1 MESPADRDPDL
12 SIPAFFAGK
21 TVLLTGA
28 TGFLAKAVLEKILR
42 DLPEVGKVILLVR
55 GKGGADSSDDGAWRK
70 AETGI
75 FGKGLFA
82 RLRRE
87 KGDGFECFVR
97 DKVMCLVGDIRF
109 PDLGLG
115 AERHA
120 RLANEV
126 DLVINCAATVNFDER
141 LDTAL
146 ETNVF
151 GVAHLLEFA
160 RTAGA
165 AFVQV
170 STAYVC
176 GGWQGDVEEAVPT
189 PDFDFEAE
197 IAGLQ
202 EIVAELKAARLPAE
216 TLAGELVRRGME
228 RARARGWIDTY
239 TYTKFL
245 GEQWLALSRDAVPA
259 VIVRP
264 SIIESAIREPEPG
277 WIEGMR
283 VADPIMIAAGRGLTR
298 FPMSLE
304 TVLDLIPLD
313 FVVNAI
319 LAASRYV
326 GKHPERLEVFTI
338 ATGSEN
344 PLIQREIIGYVRSCY
359 ERAAAA
365 AGKKLGKWRYPPP
378 ERFKKRIAWQLRLL
392 ALAGSIFG
400 RLSRFKEARR
410 YGRRIRRRQFE
421 VLTIRGYLEKYEAYL
436 RLRGRFLTVN
446 SRSLFECLSGEDAE
460 RFGFDVTSIDW
471 RHYIQEVHLPGLY
484 RNVVGTPL
492 YENHAARPEG
502 DRERSVD
509 RSPLDLESL
518 PVGEV

>member
-1 MESPADRDPDL
+1 METRADPDPAL

-21 TVLLTGA
+21 TLLLTGA

-55 GKGGADSSDDGAWRK
+55 GKGGADSSDEGAWRR

-82 RLRRE
+82 RLREEKGGDFEWFVRE
-87 KGDGFECFVR
+87 KVACLTGDVR
-97 DKVMCLVGDIRF
+97 L
-109 PDLGLG
+109 PDLGLD

-120 RLANEV
+120 GLSAEV

-151 GVAHLLEFA
+151 GVATLLEFA

-170 STAYVC
+170 STAFVC
-176 GGWQGDVEEAVPT
+176 GRRNGRIEEAVLP
-189 PDFDFEAE
+189 PDFDFDAE
-197 IAGLQ
+197 IAGLR
-202 EIVAELKAARLPAE
+202 EIVAELKAAQLPPDV
-216 TLAGELVRRGME
+216 LAGELVRRGME
-228 RARARGWIDTY
+228 RAKARGWIDTY

-245 GEQWLALSRDAVPA
+245 GEQWLALHRGEVAAV
-259 VIVRP
+259 VVRP

-277 WIEGMR
+277 WIEGLR

-298 FPMSLE
+298 FPMSLD

-319 LAASRYV
+319 LAAACRA
-326 GKHPERLEVFTI
+326 GKDPGRLEVFTV

-359 ERAAAA
+359 ERSAAA
-365 AGKKLGKWRYPPP
+365 AGTKLGKWRYPPP
-378 ERFKKRIAWQLRLL
+378 ERFKKRIDWQLRLL
-392 ALAGSIFG
+392 AVSGSILGKF
-400 RLSRFKEARR
+400 SRFKQARR
-410 YGRRIRRRQFE
+410 LGRGIRRRQFE
-421 VLTIRGYLEKYEAYL
+421 VMKIRGYLETYGAYL
-436 RLRGRFLTVN
+436 RLGSCFLTVN
-446 SRSLFECLSGEDAE
+446 SRRLFESLASGDAE

-471 RHYIQEVHLPGLY
+471 QQYIQEVHLPGLY
-484 RNVVGTPL
+484 RNVVGAPL
-492 YENHAARPEG
+492 YEAGVARAEG
-502 DRERSVD
+502 GREPSSEL
-509 RSPLDLESL
+509 SPL
-518 PVGEV
+518 PVGEF